1 MFDSSLFK
9 QNAKNTLKG
18 NWKVPLLVTLVYM
31 IVTAILVA
39 PEVVAEYTYNNGTV
53 TVSYF
58 LSTLISTCASG
69 ILTFAMA
76 YFFLAFAENPAVKF
90 SSFLDGLN
98 HFLKAVGAILWQ
110 TLWIFLWTFCFIIPA
125 FIKAYSYSQIMY
137 LLAEY
142 PNMKINHAMQLSMK
156 ITKGYKWDLFV
167 MYLSFLGWMI
177 LIVLTLG
184 LLSFYVTP
192 YYELTRV
199 NAYKFLKAKAL
210 ETGTITEEDLN
221 RDF

>member
-58 LSTLISTCASG
+58 LSTLISTCATG
-69 ILTFAMA
+69 ILDYATIF
-76 YFFLAFAENPAVKF
+76 FFLAFAENTTVKF
-90 SSFLDGLN
+90 STFLEGLN
-98 HFLKAVGAILWQ
+98 HFVKAAGAILWQ
-110 TLWIFLWTFCFIIPA
+110 TLWVFLWTLCFIIPG
-125 FIKAYSYSQIMY
+125 FIKAISYSQIMY

-142 PNMKINHAMQLSMK
+142 PNMKINQAMKLSMK

-177 LIVLTLG
+177 LNALTLG
-184 LLSFYVTP
+184 LLSFYIVP
-192 YYELTRV
+192 YYQLSLV

-210 ETGTITEEDLN
+210 ETGTITEEDLKQ
-221 RDF
+221 DF

>member
-1 MFDSSLFK
+1 MFNHVLFK

-58 LSTLISTCASG
+58 LSTLISTCANG
-69 ILTFAMA
+69 ILTFATA

-90 SSFLDGLN
+90 STFLDGLN
-98 HFLKAVGAILWQ
+98 HFVKAILAILWQ
-110 TLWIFLWTFCFIIPA
+110 SLWVFLWTLCFIIPG
-125 FIKAYSYSQIMY
+125 FIKAISYSQIMY

-142 PNMKINHAMQLSMK
+142 PNMKINQAMKLSMK

-177 LIVLTLG
+177 LNALTLG
-184 LLSFYVTP
+184 LLSFYIVP
-192 YYELTRV
+192 YYELTLV
-199 NAYKFLKAKAL
+199 NAYKFLKEKAL
-210 ETGTITEEDLN
+210 ETGAITEEDLK
-221 RDF
+221 

>member
-1 MFDSSLFK
+1 MFDYVLFK

-18 NWKVPLLVTLVYM
+18 NWKVPLLVTLVYI

-69 ILTFAMA
+69 ILTFATA

-90 SSFLDGLN
+90 STFLDGLN
-98 HFLKAVGAILWQ
+98 HFVKAILAVLWQ
-110 TLWIFLWTFCFIIPA
+110 TLWVFLWTLCFIIPG
-125 FIKAYSYSQIMY
+125 FIKSISYSQIMY

-142 PNMKINHAMQLSMK
+142 PNMKINQAMKLSMK

-177 LIVLTLG
+177 LNVLTLG
-184 LLSFYVTP
+184 LLSFYIIP
-192 YYELTRV
+192 YYELTLV

-210 ETGTITEEDLN
+210 ETGTITEEDLKQ
-221 RDF
+221 DF

>member
-1 MFDSSLFK
+1 LGKKADTVLTGDDIREGLTVVVSVKIPQPQFEGQTKTKLGSDVS
-9 QNAKNTLKG
+9 G
-18 NWKVPLLVTLVYM
+18 LVQS
-31 IVTAILVA
+31 IV
-39 PEVVAEYTYNNGTV
+39 
-53 TVSYF
+53 
-58 LSTLISTCASG
+58 SG
-69 ILTFAMA
+69 K
-76 YFFLAFAENPAVKF
+76 LADFFAENPAVKF

-142 PNMKINHAMQLSMK
+142 PNMKINHAMKLSMK
-156 ITKGYKWDLFV
+156 ITKGYKWDLFF
-167 MYLSFLGWMI
+167 MELSFLGWMI
-177 LIVLTLG
+177 LTALTLG

>member
-1 MFDSSLFK
+1 MFNHVLFK

-58 LSTLISTCASG
+58 LSTLISTCANG
-69 ILTFAMA
+69 ILTFATA

-90 SSFLDGLN
+90 STFLDGLN
-98 HFLKAVGAILWQ
+98 HFVKAILAILWQ
-110 TLWIFLWTFCFIIPA
+110 SLWVFLWTLCFIIPG
-125 FIKAYSYSQIMY
+125 FIKAISYSQIMY

-142 PNMKINHAMQLSMK
+142 PNMKINQAMKLSMK

-177 LIVLTLG
+177 LNALTLG
-184 LLSFYVTP
+184 LLSFYIVP
-192 YYELTRV
+192 YYELTLV

-210 ETGTITEEDLN
+210 ETGTITEEDLKQ
-221 RDF
+221 DF